1 LLKIIDGAAARV
13 SILALL
19 LAGAG
24 AAPAMAATVPPPPP
38 NPPSLFIS
46 PCGQPFRSLAGEPY
60 PVAKWFAQVD
70 KKGDG
75 HVDRAE
81 FRADAEAFFQLLDK
95 NHDGVID
102 GFELSE
108 YEHDVAPEIL
118 GAYSG
123 ITASGHDSDPAR
135 GKRRGRGPQNSDL
148 NGMPGAAPY
157 ELIDKPEPV
166 AAADRDLTG
175 RISLAVFLAE
185 ADKNFDTLDKT
196 ARGYLTLA
204 DLPKT
209 PLQAAIE
216 DPKRR
221 R

>member
-1 LLKIIDGAAARV
+1 LLKIIVGATAPAAL
-13 SILALL
+13 LALL
-19 LAGAG
+19 LAVGV
-24 AAPAMAATVPPPPP
+24 AAPAMAAAPPPP

-46 PCGQPFRSLAGEPY
+46 PSGQPFRSLAGEPY

-75 HVDRAE
+75 HIDRAE
-81 FRADAEAFFQLLDK
+81 FRADAEAFFQVLDK

-123 ITASGHDSDPAR
+123 VAASGHDGDHSVPK
-135 GKRRGRGPQNSDL
+135 GKRRARGSQNSDL

-196 ARGYLTLA
+196 SRGYLTLA
-204 DLPKT
+204 GLPKT
-209 PLQAAIE
+209 PVQAAME